1 MLLYLAA
8 DPSHLA
14 AVRSHGC
21 RLAHAAYGVGRDSRL
36 VSSLPPDVRGGLLL
50 LTDHSAPAQFNPE
63 LLCKDV
69 LQEFSRRGFSGVV
82 LDFEGGVSGP
92 LAALTR
98 SLDEQLFRRGL
109 RLCVPESWAAYA
121 GRGTVL
127 ICSAL
132 SGGSLRERLEQAKA
146 RFSPR
151 PAALDCQRL
160 AMDFL
165 LPSPNGEGMPL
176 SREQLSRMREGHS
189 VYFSEELCARYFTY
203 ATRTHTHFVLF
214 DDADTIR
221 RKIRLA
227 EELGYEAAFLMLPE
241 TEDLLPE
248 LFPAKE

>member
-1 MLLYLAA
+1 MLSDSAA
-8 DPSHLA
+8 PTPLQPE
-14 AVRSHGC
+14 VLC
-21 RLAHAAYGVGRDSRL
+21 R
-36 VSSLPPDVRGGLLL
+36 
-50 LTDHSAPAQFNPE
+50 
-63 LLCKDV
+63 DV
-69 LQEFSRRGFSGVV
+69 LQECSRRGFSGVV
-82 LDFEGGVSGP
+82 LDFEGP
-92 LAALTR
+92 LDASRAPLIR
-98 SLDEQLFRRGL
+98 LLDRQLARFRL
-109 RLCVPESWAAYA
+109 RLYVPERLGACADRAA
-121 GRGTVL
+121 VL

-132 SGGSLRERLEQAKA
+132 SGGSLRDRLERAAA

-151 PAALDCQRL
+151 PMALDCQRL

-165 LPSPNGEGMPL
+165 LPSPNGEGLPL